1 MIQDV
6 IQQLLAGQDLDRD
19 TAKGVMDQIMSGQA
33 TDAQIGG
40 FLIALRC
47 KGETVDEIA
56 GFAEVMRDKATPIVA
71 GKGTVVDTCGTGG
84 DGSGTFNISTTVAFV
99 AAGAG
104 LTVAKHGNRAMSSQ
118 CGSADVLQ
126 ALGVDVEAGPERVS
140 RCLDQA
146 GIGFLF
152 APMLHGAMK
161 HAIGPRRELATRTV
175 FNVLGPLT
183 NPAGARRQLLGVY
196 DAALTAKLAGV
207 LGALG
212 SERAF
217 VVHGSD
223 GLDEITTTG
232 PSTVTELREG
242 RLDTYEIVPADFG
255 FAVAPAA
262 ALKGGTAAENAQI
275 LSAVLDG
282 DSGPPRDIVIMNAAA
297 AVVAGDLADDLQG
310 GAAVAAEAIDSGKA
324 KVALETLKSVSN
336 QG

>member
-1 MIQDV
+1 MIQDT
-6 IQQLLAGQDLDRD
+6 IQQLLANEDLDRD
-19 TAKGVMDQIMSGQA
+19 AARAVMDQIMSGNA

-56 GFAEVMRDKATPIVA
+56 GFAQVMREKATPIEG
-71 GKGTVVDTCGTGG
+71 GKGTLVDTCGTGG

-99 AAGAG
+99 AAAAG

-126 ALGVDVEAGPERVS
+126 ALGVNVEIGPEQVS

-161 HAIGPRRELATRTV
+161 HALGPRKELGTRTV

-196 DAALTAKLAGV
+196 DAELTQKLAGV
-207 LGALG
+207 LKALG
-212 SERAF
+212 FERAF

-223 GLDEITTTG
+223 GLDEITSTG
-232 PSTVTELREG
+232 PSIVTELNQGNLE
-242 RLDTYEIVPADFG
+242 TYEVQPADFG
-255 FAVAPAA
+255 FSVASTAD
-262 ALKGGTAAENAQI
+262 LKGGNAEQNAKILTSVLKGDPGAARE
-275 LSAVLDG
+275 V
-282 DSGPPRDIVIMNAAA
+282 VIMNAAA
-297 AVVAGDLADDLQG
+297 AIAAGGVAGDLQE

-324 KVALETLKSVSN
+324 ETALETLVSVSN
-336 QG
+336 QS

>member
-6 IQQLLAGQDLDRD
+6 IQQLLAGNDLDRD
-19 TAKGVMDQIMSGQA
+19 TARAVMDQIMSGNA

-56 GFAEVMRDKATPIVA
+56 GFAEVMREKATPIEG
-71 GKGTVVDTCGTGG
+71 GKGTLVDTCGTGG

-126 ALGVDVEAGPERVS
+126 ALGVNVEAGPEQVS

-161 HAIGPRRELATRTV
+161 HAIGPRKELATRTV

-196 DAALTAKLAGV
+196 DTALTEKLAGV

-223 GLDEITTTG
+223 GLDEITSTG
-232 PSTVTELREG
+232 PSTVTELNGGKLE
-242 RLDTYEIVPADFG
+242 TYEVQPSDFG
-255 FAVAPAA
+255 FNVATAED
-262 ALKGGTAAENAQI
+262 LKGGSATENAKI
-275 LSAVLDG
+275 LSSVLDG
-282 DSGPPRDIVIMNAAA
+282 DSGAAREIVVMNAAA
-297 AVVAGDLADDLQG
+297 AVAAGGLAGDLVQ

-324 KVALETLKSVSN
+324 KAALETLVSVSN
-336 QG
+336 QS